1 MSAHPTQPPAPR
13 PVLRPAPLLAL
24 LACLALSACSED
36 PAPREQA
43 FRIGFTAALTSDSQ
57 PVSADG
63 SLLAAEQ
70 VNARGGLEVAGRR
83 LPVRLMVRDNRNRL
97 EETLVA
103 VRELITRDQVS
114 AVVGPFVS
122 RQAIPAGALAQ
133 SSGVVLIS
141 PSSSNPET
149 TRGKPFVF
157 RVAFVD
163 SFQGKA
169 LARFAREDLGAQRAA
184 VLFDAADEYCR
195 GVAEYFR
202 EAFTAQGGEVGAFEA
217 YLTGDADFASRLA
230 RIKAARCQ
238 VLLLPNFAPDLT
250 RQLGLARK
258 MDVTKDILGS
268 DCWDHPDNL
277 REPAAQGA
285 YFSTNFVLDRD
296 VPETRA
302 FVQAF
307 SARFGRPPTMDE
319 ALSYDAMQLLFRAA
333 QQAGAVQPQALRT
346 ALAGLGRHQ
355 GVSGVMRFNGTG
367 DPERSV
373 VIVRIQDGRP
383 AFQKEIQPDG

>member
-1 MSAHPTQPPAPR
+1 MRKHLLPR
-13 PVLRPAPLLAL
+13 VTRTRLLPFLAL
-24 LACLALSACSED
+24 LACLLPWACSES

-57 PVSADG
+57 PVSPDG
-63 SLLAAEQ
+63 AVLAADQE
-70 VNARGGLEVAGRR
+70 NAMGGLVLAGKR
-83 LPVRLMVRDNRNRL
+83 LPVKLIIRDNRNRL

-157 RVAFVD
+157 RAAFVD
-163 SFQGKA
+163 PVQGRA

-184 VLFDAADEYCR
+184 VLFDAADEYCK

-202 EAFTAQGGEVGAFEA
+202 DAFTAMGGEVPAFEA
-217 YLTGDADFASRLA
+217 YLTGDTDFAPRMA
-230 RIKAARCQ
+230 RIKAAHCQ
-238 VLLLPNFAPDLT
+238 VLLLPNFSPA
-250 RQLGLARK
+250 LGHQIRLARQ
-258 MDVTKDILGS
+258 MHAAKDLLGS

-285 YFSTNFVLDRD
+285 YVSTNFVLDRD
-296 VPETRA
+296 VPETKA
-302 FVQAF
+302 FTQAF
-307 SARFGRPPTMDE
+307 NERFKRQPTMDD
-319 ALSYDAMQLLFRAA
+319 ALAYDSMQLLFRAA
-333 QQAGAVQPQALRT
+333 QQAGGVQPQALRA
-346 ALAGLGRHQ
+346 ALANLGRYQ
-355 GVSGVMRFNGTG
+355 GVSGVMRFQGTG

-383 AFQKEIQPDG
+383 VFQKEIQPDG

>member
-1 MSAHPTQPPAPR
+1 MSATPTQLPAPQ
-13 PVLRPAPLLAL
+13 PVLRLAPLLAL
-24 LACLALSACSED
+24 LACLALWACSEG

-57 PVSADG
+57 PVRPDG
-63 SLLAAEQ
+63 ALLAAEQ
-70 VNARGGLEVAGRR
+70 VNAEGGLKVAGRR
-83 LPVRLMVRDNRNRL
+83 LPVRLIIRDNRNRL

-133 SSGVVLIS
+133 SSGVVLVS

-163 SFQGKA
+163 PVQGKA

-184 VLFDAADEYCR
+184 VLFDATDEYCK

-202 EAFTAQGGEVGAFEA
+202 QAFTAQGGEIGAFEA

-238 VLLLPNFAPDLT
+238 VLLLPNFAPDLI
-250 RQLGLARK
+250 RQLHLARK
-258 MDVTKDILGS
+258 MGVAKDILGT
-268 DCWDHPDNL
+268 DCWDYPDNL

-296 VPETRA
+296 VPETRT

-307 SARFGRPPTMDE
+307 SERFARPPAMDD

-346 ALAGLGRHQ
+346 ALANLGHHQ
-355 GVSGVMRFNGTG
+355 GVSGIMRFNGTG

-373 VIVRIQDGRP
+373 VIVRIQDGRA
-383 AFQKEIQPDG
+383 AFQKEIQPDD